1 MGERILDSSEACSQ
15 EKTEPFSQSEIDAR
29 LKKKNL
35 DIVDWFDDLEASPIH
50 LDLLK
55 VEDHHHDAGIRL
67 LVRPLVRTPS
77 VSPGNEN
84 CQWQR
89 FLSDTE
95 SQDQQHHKALAVT
108 QTAKDVKFQVRI
120 PGENTGLDSRPP
132 LWCELY
138 YHPSSDAQILYN
150 RSDIPI
156 TLTRE
161 SNPPADD
168 EVSHHEV
175 NPGTTRALAPGTWR
189 IHINDLEVLDFR
201 ILKKRPALVH
211 MPKFNPGAEQV
222 SPPKEVLVFNSSG
235 KRPSTDDVDDS
246 SRNDKKARTGDASDK
261 TKDGVLVCVPVR
273 PASGELVR
281 SNGQALVGLEKG
293 ETVHIPGTS
302 DLAPYQVTK
311 LDQIA
316 SAVASTVYTAN
327 CSHVP
332 NQVVTVKVLKTRSAG
347 GNVKPHDA
355 ERSVIHQADMWLREY
370 QSQDALQHGSIVKLY
385 GGDARH
391 LALYMEHVDS
401 RDLSA
406 RGVWRNQAND
416 HFIGGKADAQRI
428 LRDIASAL
436 HYIHGRNL
444 LHNDIKPSNILYSSE
459 QGATLCDFG
468 LSTYTRE
475 APAMGGTPYYVPPE
489 FIGRKLRGPAS
500 DIWALG
506 ITMLYVL
513 RKIPLPESRGGRAH
527 PKRLWWLI
535 ADLNRGGG
543 NRMQQSITAVTQMQ
557 MWLGEIAEARS
568 RLNPRDKMEKLVS
581 EMLVPN
587 PRQRIS
593 VAEVLDAMFS
603 DEPAS
608 VANNQAVART

>member
-1 MGERILDSSEACSQ
+1 MAERIFDSSEACSQ
-15 EKTEPFSQSEIDAR
+15 EKTEPFSQTEIDAR

-35 DIVDWFDDLEASPIH
+35 DIVDWFDDLEASPPVH

-55 VEDHHHDAGIRL
+55 VEDHHHDAGVRL
-67 LVRPLVRTPS
+67 LVRPLIRTPS

-84 CQWQR
+84 CQWQL
-89 FLSDTE
+89 FLSDSDT
-95 SQDQQHHKALAVT
+95 QDQRHHRALAVT
-108 QTAKDVKFQVRI
+108 QTAKDVKFRVRI
-120 PGENTGLDSRPP
+120 PGDNSDLNPRPL

-138 YHPSSDAQILYN
+138 YHPSSDTQILLN

-156 TLTRE
+156 ALTRQ
-161 SNPPADD
+161 SDKPADD
-168 EVSHHEV
+168 AFLRHVV
-175 NPGTTRALAPGTWR
+175 NPGTTRTLAPGTWR
-189 IHINDLEVLDFR
+189 IHLNDIEVLDFR
-201 ILKKRPALVH
+201 ILKKRPVLLH
-211 MPKFNPGAEQV
+211 MPKFTPKSEQAG
-222 SPPKEVLVFNSSG
+222 SPPKDCSPLNSSG
-235 KRPSTDDVDDS
+235 KRPSVGEADES
-246 SRNDKKARTGDASDK
+246 SRNDKKPRTGDAPERG
-261 TKDGVLVCVPVR
+261 KDGVLVCVPLQATGR
-273 PASGELVR
+273 ELVR
-281 SNGQALVGLEKG
+281 SNGQALVELDKG
-293 ETVHIPGTS
+293 ETLQIPGTS
-302 DLAPYQVTK
+302 DLAPYQITK

-316 SAVASTVYTAN
+316 SAGASTVYTGKL
-327 CSHVP
+327 SHLP
-332 NQVVTVKVLKTRSAG
+332 NQVVTVKVLKTRPAG
-347 GNVKPHDA
+347 GNVKPHEA

-370 QSQDALQHGSIVKLY
+370 QSQDALQHESIVKLF

-391 LALYMEHVDS
+391 LALYMEHVDG

-406 RGVWRNQAND
+406 RGVWRSQTND
-416 HFIGGKADAQRI
+416 FFMGTKADAIRI
-428 LRDIASAL
+428 IRDITSAL

-444 LHNDIKPSNILYSSE
+444 LHNDIKPSNILYSPE

-489 FIGRKLRGPAS
+489 FIGRKLRGAPS
-500 DIWALG
+500 DVWALG

-543 NRMQQSITAVTQMQ
+543 NRMQQSISAVTQMQ
-557 MWLGEIAEARS
+557 MWLSEIAEARS
-568 RLNPRDKMEKLVS
+568 RLNPREKMEKLVS

-593 VAEVLDAMFS
+593 VSDVLDTMFS
-603 DEPAS
+603 DEPTS
-608 VANNQAVART
+608 VAN